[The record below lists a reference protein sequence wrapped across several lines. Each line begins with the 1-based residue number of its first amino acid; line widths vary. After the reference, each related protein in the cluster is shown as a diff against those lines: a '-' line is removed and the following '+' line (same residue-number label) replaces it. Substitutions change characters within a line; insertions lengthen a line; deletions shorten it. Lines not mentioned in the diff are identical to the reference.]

1 MPEMLDWLNKLRLEQ
16 YSEIFAEN
24 GIDLRAL
31 PHLTE
36 QDFKDLGILLGHRRI
51 LLAAIEALPET
62 PDVEENSGK
71 EESSSSELPAEHRQV
86 TIMFADLVG
95 YTKMSSELD
104 TEEIHAV
111 LGHFLGTADRIVVEH
126 GGTVDK
132 HIGDCIMAV
141 FGAPVAH
148 SNDPARAVRAAL
160 EIQQAMPSVSKLAGR
175 SLHVHIGIAN
185 GQVMASGVGSDAHYT
200 VTGDSV
206 NLASRLTDAATGDET
221 ILSQGVQMAV
231 SAEFELK
238 DKGEIK
244 VKGVADPVHA
254 YTLLGL
260 SEADQGRNE
269 RPFVGRQ
276 AELQQ
281 FTGLIKACSEI
292 KSGQVVYVRGEAGI
306 GKTRLSAKFGDIARK
321 QGYACHR
328 ALALDFGVSKEQGVI
343 RTLARSLLSIPSESV
358 GDQVYQQVAEQAV
371 NRGLLAPAQRV
382 HLNALLGISQSLELR
397 SVYDALD
404 SEGREQ
410 GRISVLTTLIEKL
423 SEQQPLLIFVE
434 DIHWAEE
441 SVIQFLGALTK
452 CLVNCASVLV
462 MTSRIEGDPLDSS
475 WKQQSALTPLTTI
488 DLRPLR
494 RDDAMVLAADYFDAS
509 NRFAQ
514 KCVDRADGNPLY
526 LEQLLRSAEEFGEDQ
541 VPGSVHSIVQARLDS
556 LQVIDKQ
563 AIQAASVLGKR
574 FRLNDLRYML
584 DEGDYSCTGLIERYL
599 VKPEGDAYLFSHA
612 MVQEA
617 VYQSL
622 LKSRRAELHRLAAKW
637 FEQKEPE
644 LCAVHLDRAGDSGAS
659 KAYLVAAKVRVTELH
674 FEPGFELAGRGIELA
689 EEREIE
695 CELMFVQA
703 EALRNLSRIE
713 KSIKQSREALEI
725 AQAGAQKCHAWL
737 GLAKGLRL
745 AEKQKPALEALDSAE
760 SVAIDY
766 ALTLELSQIHY
777 LRGNLLFMAG
787 DIDGCLTQHEKS
799 LALADESGSTEGKAL
814 ALGGLGDAYYLRG
827 HMRSARDQ
835 FQACLTLC
843 REFGFGQIE
852 VANRYM
858 VGWSRVFLME
868 YSEAME
874 DALASID
881 LARKVGHQRAEMI
894 GLDLAGLIELERGH
908 FQESRAYLQ
917 RGQALAKSLNAGNFV
932 AQAGILLARLA
943 QAEGN
948 LAEARK
954 EASHA
959 LEIVRETGTAF
970 IGPTVLV
977 VSAGLTD
984 NAEKRSAYLYE
995 AEDILQAGC
1004 VSHNYFHFTRN
1015 AIELS
1020 VKIED
1025 WDSLERYALQMEAYT
1040 EDQPLEW
1047 AEFMID
1053 RGRALAA
1060 WNQGKRNTDILNE
1073 IKRLHE
1079 QGKQAG
1085 LKLILTELQ
1094 DVLSENREI
1103 ELFPQSN

>member
-1 MPEMLDWLNKLRLEQ
+1 MTEMLAWLTNLRLEQ
-16 YSEIFAEN
+16 YSELFAEN

-36 QDFKDLGILLGHRRI
+36 QDLKDLGILLGHRRV
-51 LLAAIEALPET
+51 LLAAIRVLTEIPAA
-62 PDVEENSGK
+62 EENSGK
-71 EESSSSELPAEHRQV
+71 EDGSLSELPAEHRQV
-86 TIMFADLVG
+86 TIMFADLVA

-104 TEEIHAV
+104 AEEVHTV

-206 NLASRLTDAATGDET
+206 NLASRLTDAATTDET
-221 ILSQGVQMAV
+221 VLSQGVQMAV
-231 SAEFELK
+231 SPEFELK

-260 SEADQGRNE
+260 PEAEGRSE

-276 AELQQ
+276 TELQQ
-281 FTGLIKACSEI
+281 FTGLIEACSEI

-306 GKTRLSAKFGDIARK
+306 GKTRLSAKFAEIARK
-321 QGYACHR
+321 RDYACHR
-328 ALALDFGVSKEQGVI
+328 ALALDFGVGKEQGVI
-343 RTLARSLLSIPSESV
+343 RTLARSLLSIPSDSA
-358 GDQVYQQVAEQAV
+358 GDQVYQKVAEQAI

-382 HLNALLGISQSLELR
+382 HLNALLGIAQSLELR

-404 SEGREQ
+404 SAGREQ

-452 CLVNCASVLV
+452 GLVDCASVLV

-475 WKQQSALTPLTTI
+475 WKQQTASTPLTTI

-494 RDDAMVLAADYFDAS
+494 RDDAMALAADFFDAS
-509 NRFAQ
+509 TRFAQ

-556 LQVIDKQ
+556 LQAIDKR

-574 FRLNDLRYML
+574 FRLDDLRYML
-584 DEGDYSCTGLIERYL
+584 DEGDYSCAGLIERYL

-612 MVQEA
+612 LVQEA

-622 LKSRRAELHRLAAKW
+622 LKSRRAELHRLAARW
-637 FEQKEPE
+637 FEQQEPE
-644 LCAVHLDRAGDSGAS
+644 LCAIHLDRAGDSRAS
-659 KAYLVAAKVRVTELH
+659 KAYLVAAQARATELH
-674 FEPGFELAGRGIELA
+674 FEPGFVLAGRGIELV
-689 EEREIE
+689 EERETE
-695 CELMFVQA
+695 CELMLVQA
-703 EALRNLSRIE
+703 EALRNLGRIE
-713 KSIKQSREALEI
+713 ESIRRCREALEI
-725 AQAGAQKCHAWL
+725 AGAGAQECRAWL
-737 GLAKGLRL
+737 GLAKGLRI
-745 AEKQKPALEALDSAE
+745 AEKQKPALAALDSAE
-760 SVAIDY
+760 SVAIDD

-787 DIDGCLTQHEKS
+787 DIDGCLAQHEKS

-827 HMRSARDQ
+827 HMRTARDQ

-852 VANRYM
+852 VANRNM
-858 VGWSRVFLME
+858 VGWSRIFLME

-874 DALASID
+874 DALASIE

-894 GLDLAGLIELERGH
+894 GVDLAGLIELERGN
-908 FQESRAYLQ
+908 FQQSRAYLE
-917 RGQALAKSLNAGNFV
+917 RGHALAKSLNASNFV
-932 AQAGILLARLA
+932 AQAEIFLARLA

-948 LAEARK
+948 PVEARK
-954 EASHA
+954 QASHA
-959 LEIVRETGTAF
+959 LGIVRETGAAF
-970 IGPTVLV
+970 IGPTVLAV
-977 VSAGLTD
+977 YAGLTED
-984 NAEKRSAYLYE
+984 AEKRNAYLRE
-995 AEDILQAGC
+995 AESILDAGC

-1015 AIELS
+1015 AMELS
-1020 VKIED
+1020 LKTED
-1025 WDSLERYALQMEAYT
+1025 WDALERYARRMEAYT
-1040 EDQPLEW
+1040 ENQPLEW
-1047 AEFMID
+1047 ADFMIA
-1053 RGRALAA
+1053 RGRALAV
-1060 WNQGKRNTDILNE
+1060 WNQGKRSADILSK
-1073 IKRLHE
+1073 IKCLHE

-1085 LKLILTELQ
+1085 LKLVLAALE
-1094 DVLSENREI
+1094 DVLSEAPDILED
-1103 ELFPQSN
+1103 